1 MEKCKGAFNMK
12 TAILTLLWAIVF
24 LVGVLEMNFLLLG
37 IGVVGLGTLIAGL
50 LMKMSKN
57 KKNRQ
62 RRLALTVGL
71 NQYLEKYRFLQMS
84 KRVTIQRN
92 EVLDDFG
99 EARVY
104 YDGELCGTIDD
115 FMKASSFEDAY
126 AKLEAKIE
134 EVSRLGNIVDENHN
148 GIDDRLEKDSKA

>member
-12 TAILTLLWAIVF
+12 TAILTLLWAIVL

-71 NQYLEKYRFLQMS
+71 NQYLEKYQCF
-84 KRVTIQRN
+84 
-92 EVLDDFG
+92 
-99 EARVY
+99 
-104 YDGELCGTIDD
+104 
-115 FMKASSFEDAY
+115 
-126 AKLEAKIE
+126 
-134 EVSRLGNIVDENHN
+134 
-148 GIDDRLEKDSKA
+148 